1 MRVRRGAC
9 RVLMGKANRKSPFGR
24 PGNKWEDNIKMHL
37 QEVRWS
43 LDWISLA
50 ENRDRFR
57 AVVNAVINF
66 RIP

>member
-1 MRVRRGAC
+1 
-9 RVLMGKANRKSPFGR
+9 MGKANRKSPFGR